1 MLFQA
6 LSLAI
11 LSLYDFL
18 LSSYI
23 TGKLR
28 TQSINFSSN
37 SSLQRMVYINTTAVN
52 KQQLFLRV
60 VTRLGRRHAEVKD
73 RMPQPHDAAA
83 SAQGHGGTLMSATL
97 KNQHPSKPQLWLVSA
112 ASRLRKRHCVV
123 VKNHGFIPTSTLHMP
138 LQKLMYHDSGQP
150 IPNVFSEC
158 IKNLLNIHLMYT
170 NAPNI
175 LSDKKIPK
183 QGNQWFV
190 KCWSW

>member
-1 MLFQA
+1 
-6 LSLAI
+6 
-11 LSLYDFL
+11 LYDFL
-18 LSSYI
+18 LRSYI

-37 SSLQRMVYINTTAVN
+37 SSLQLMVYKNTTAVT
-52 KQQLFLRV
+52 QATTLR
-60 VTRLGRRHAEVKD
+60 TCCHKTSASSRR
-73 RMPQPHDAAA
+73 RMPHDAEA

-97 KNQHPSKPQLWLVSA
+97 KNQPPSKPQLWLVRT

-123 VKNHGFIPTSTLHMP
+123 VKNQGFIPTSTLHMA

-183 QGNQWFV
+183 QGNQCFV
-190 KCWSW
+190 KCWSC